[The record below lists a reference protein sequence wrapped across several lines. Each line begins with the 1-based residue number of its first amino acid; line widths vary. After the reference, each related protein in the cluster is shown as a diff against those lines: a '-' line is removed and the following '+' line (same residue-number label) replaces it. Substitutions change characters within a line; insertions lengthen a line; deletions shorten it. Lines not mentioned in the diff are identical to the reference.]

1 MWFNNGYQII
11 VVPKDATKTRRLRIS
26 SSTAR
31 FLAFGSLVALPL
43 IVGAFFLVIFYQNQ
57 LVSMRRSLAENRQ
70 VLEQKDLI
78 SSRLANLER
87 NLIKTEGTLGSL
99 EHTMD
104 VELGEMKTGL
114 GPIPEDVI
122 LQGSGKEVTPLRS
135 RLDELMENGEDLN
148 ISKIRATMNDAAE
161 RIAGLNKKIEEVY
174 ELNSDKIRFVAA
186 NPSIMPVAGWITS
199 DFGVRR
205 SPYSGAFKMHYGL
218 DIASPIGTPIVA
230 PADGKVVYAD
240 FRGGYGRMLMI
251 DHGYGLSTVYGHTS
265 KLFVQAGE
273 KVTKGEVI
281 AAVGST
287 GSSTGP
293 HLHYEVHVDGIPTD
307 PLNFVVK

>member
-1 MWFNNGYQII
+1 MWFNGYQILI
-11 VVPKDATKTRRLRIS
+11 VPKDATKTRRLRIS

-31 FLAFGSLVALPL
+31 FFAFGSLVALPL
-43 IVGAFFLVIFYQNQ
+43 IIGAFFLVVFYQNQ

-70 VLEQKDLI
+70 VLEQKDMI

-87 NLIKTEGTLGSL
+87 NLVKTEGTLGTL

-114 GPIPEDVI
+114 GPIPEEVL
-122 LQGSGKEVTPLRS
+122 LQGSHPEITPLRS

-148 ISKIRATMNDAAE
+148 VSRIRMTMNDAAD

-174 ELNSDKIRFVAA
+174 ELNSDKIRFVASS
-186 NPSIMPVAGWITS
+186 PSIMPVNGWITS
-199 DFGVRR
+199 DFGVRH
-205 SPYSGAFKMHYGL
+205 SPYSGALKMHYGL

-265 KLFVQAGE
+265 KLFV
-273 KVTKGEVI
+273 KVGDLVKKGEMV

-307 PLNFVVK
+307 PLNFVVQ